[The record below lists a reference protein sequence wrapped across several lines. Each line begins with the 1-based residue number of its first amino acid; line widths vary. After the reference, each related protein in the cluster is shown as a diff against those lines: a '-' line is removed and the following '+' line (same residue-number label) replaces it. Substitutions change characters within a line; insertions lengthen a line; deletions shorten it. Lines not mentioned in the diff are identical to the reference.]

1 MNERTGLVTMRGNPL
16 TLIGQEIKPG
26 NPAPDFESLDN
37 ELKPVRLTSFRGK
50 VVVISAVP
58 SLDTPVCDME
68 TRRFNSE
75 AAKLSDNIIILTI
88 SMDLPFAQKRWC
100 GAAGVDKVVTLS
112 DHREAEF
119 GNSYGVLIKELRLL
133 ARAVFVVD
141 AAGVV
146 RYVQLVKEVADEPD
160 YDAVI
165 SAAKNLV

>member
-1 MNERTGLVTMRGNPL
+1 MRGNPL

-37 ELKPVRLTSFRGK
+37 ELKPVLFSSFRGK

-75 AAKLSDNIIILTI
+75 AAKLSDDIVILTI